1 MEVKVTGMCKVKFLM
16 QVSSFTNT
24 YQHIMFDKNILNDLM
39 KLSLTPFLKK
49 REVKGKVWAKMLL
62 QLKSLHQ
69 YEFTISI

>member
-49 REVKGKVWAKMLL
+49 KRGQRKGLGQNVVAVEKLTSV
-62 QLKSLHQ
+62 
-69 YEFTISI
+69 